1 MSICTNT
8 QVWSPNN
15 STERPKS
22 AKKTAA
28 DKSVAESVAACG
40 GPKWPGVAGGG
51 DGPAED
57 TVAPL
62 LIAMENGVERARK
75 VSIGTVRV
83 TARFGGEGAGIGA
96 GTLDNDARP
105 REAVKTPPESPEAA
119 AGVSPHHSVNWAKQ
133 TVGFPAW
140 VGSTTPAWWQG
151 PKEQ

>member
-1 MSICTNT
+1 MKPQQFNRATKEC
-8 QVWSPNN
+8 
-15 STERPKS
+15 E
-22 AKKTAA
+22 KKTAA

-51 DGPAED
+51 DGPAEN

-83 TARFGGEGAGIGA
+83 TARFGGEGAGIGT

-119 AGVSPHHSVNWAKQ
+119 AGVSPHHSVN
-133 TVGFPAW
+133 
-140 VGSTTPAWWQG
+140 
-151 PKEQ
+151 